1 MWSAR
6 RSGRDRSH
14 HHTSLSGIL
23 DTVSYQPATP
33 PATAATEVVI
43 TTLDGL
49 GTADRL
55 LALRSLAVLLGTRR
69 AATVV
74 AARSEGLSWAE
85 IADRLGMSR
94 QSVWERYG
102 AEEREVPPP
111 ARGRGPRP
119 RSANVTFSNCAAYK
133 AVSSRPDPLAA
144 TAETQ

>member
-1 MWSAR
+1 
-6 RSGRDRSH
+6 
-14 HHTSLSGIL
+14 
-23 DTVSYQPATP
+23 VSYHPASP

-43 TTLDGL
+43 STLDRL
-49 GTADRL
+49 ATADRL

-133 AVSSRPDPLAA
+133 AVSSRPDP
-144 TAETQ
+144 Q